1 MLKELLHSGAPLN
14 SKDAFFS
21 SFSTLAMISST
32 TVKKFLNWQFL
43 LIFFNWK
50 TANPIQNRKKERV
63 RICFTSSDILFFLG
77 RDDIISD
84 TTDPRK
90 KWSRPCLH
98 VKLFFTKRKHKHVPP
113 LSYFSFFLWYFL
125 FLYLFTS
132 DSRVIIQ
139 PGLWPNYR
147 LLLWRPHSA
156 FKNLTKWP
164 WQHFDRYSTAVE
176 GSGFSLLTLERYKTS
191 EEDIWG
197 QT

>member
-1 MLKELLHSGAPLN
+1 MWV
-14 SKDAFFS
+14 FS
-21 SFSTLAMISST
+21 SSSTLCNDLINNSEEVPILTNFSEFMFTEKQQIRSKT
-32 TVKKFLNWQFL
+32 EKK
-43 LIFFNWK
+43 
-50 TANPIQNRKKERV
+50 RV
-63 RICFTSSDILFFLG
+63 RICLTSSEILFFLG

-84 TTDPRK
+84 ITDPRK

-125 FLYLFTS
+125 FLYLITS
-132 DSRVIIQ
+132 DSWVIIQ

-147 LLLWRPHSA
+147 LLLWQPQSA
-156 FKNLTKWP
+156 FKNLTKHS
-164 WQHFDRYSTAVE
+164 WQIFDRSSSAFE
-176 GSGFSLLTLERYKTS
+176 GSSFSLITLERYKTS